1 MRSRL
6 ELAHEVV
13 LLREQGLSQR
23 AIARSLRVARKT
35 VSKFLGERAAARER
49 PHSALPT
56 PRART
61 PRASK
66 LDTHRAQIDSLLARY
81 DDITAQR
88 IFEEIR
94 LQGYDGRYTVVKDL
108 VRRLRPPRRKQ
119 PSLPAPQYGPG
130 KMAECDWSPYTIR
143 FTTGLIGELQAFSYA
158 LVYSHRK
165 AFGMYPSNDI
175 HALMDGHV
183 EAFQRFEG
191 VAATTKYDSQKPV
204 VLRWEGNQPIY
215 NLRFVDF
222 ATHYRFRL
230 AACRRG
236 HPNDKPRVERSF
248 LELKMSFFKG
258 REFRDVEDLRAQ
270 LRWWNSEVSDR
281 RSHRRLKRTPL
292 ELFAEEQPHLRER
305 PAHDYD
311 TARVLYR
318 LCDIEGF
325 VSWEGN
331 RYSLPYDYVT
341 DILPVRITQREIF
354 VYAADLSL
362 ISHHELRPKGRG
374 DDAELPGH
382 HPRATRGTDLGQLR
396 RAFEDMG
403 PPAQAFLAGL
413 ERARARSAGY
423 HARHVLT
430 LRQRY
435 HTADLVK
442 ALDHA
447 QRFGAFEHTAV
458 ERILLS
464 RATPRRLDEYVTE
477 RHLNS
482 LLDESGPEIRDL
494 SEYDAL
500 PCWNGSSPREGDRPC
515 PPAAEARPP
524 SNAPPVAKQ
533 MERIEDDP

>member
-13 LLREQGLSQR
+13 LLHEQGLSQR

-35 VSKFLGERAAARER
+35 VGKLLGERAAARER
-49 PHSALPT
+49 PHSALPR

-66 LDTHRAQIDSLLARY
+66 LDIYRPQIDSLLARY
-81 DDITAQR
+81 EDITAQR
-88 IFEEIR
+88 VFEEIR
-94 LQGYDGRYTVVKDL
+94 LQGYGGGYTVVKDL
-108 VRRLRPPRRKQ
+108 VRRLRPRPRKQ
-119 PSLPAPQYGPG
+119 PSLPAPVYGPG
-130 KMAECDWSPYTIR
+130 EMAECDWSPYTIR
-143 FTTGLIGELQAFSYA
+143 FTTGLIAQMQAFSYA

-165 AFGMYPSNDI
+165 AYGMYASNDI

-183 EAFQRFEG
+183 QAFQQLEG
-191 VAATTKYDSQKPV
+191 VAAAVKYDSQKPV

-222 ATHYRFRL
+222 ATHYHFRL
-230 AACRRG
+230 VACRRG

-248 LELKMSFFKG
+248 LELQMSFLKG
-258 REFRDVEDLRAQ
+258 REFRDEEDLRAQ

-281 RSHRRLKRTPL
+281 RRHRKLKRTPL
-292 ELFAEEQPHLRER
+292 ELFAEERPHLRER
-305 PAHDYD
+305 PVHDYD

-325 VSWEGN
+325 VSWDGN

-362 ISHHELRPKGRG
+362 IACHELRPKGRG
-374 DDAELPGH
+374 DDMELPGH
-382 HPRATRGTDLGQLR
+382 HPRATRSADLGQLR
-396 RAFEDMG
+396 RVFEDMG
-403 PPAQAFLAGL
+403 PQAQAFLAGL
-413 ERARARSAGY
+413 ERARARSASY
-423 HARHVLT
+423 HARHILT

-435 HTADLVK
+435 HTTDIVK

-458 ERILLS
+458 ERILLT

-477 RHLNS
+477 RHLQS
-482 LLDESGPEIRDL
+482 LLDESEPEMRDL

-500 PCWNGSSPREGDRPC
+500 PCWNGSPRGGDSPC
-515 PPAAEARPP
+515 PPAAETRPP
-524 SNAPPVAKQ
+524 NSAPSVAK
-533 MERIEDDP
+533 ETEPIEEDR

>member
-1 MRSRL
+1 M
-6 ELAHEVV
+6 A
-13 LLREQGLSQR
+13 GN
-23 AIARSLRVARKT
+23 IAD
-35 VSKFLGERAAARER
+35 F
-49 PHSALPT
+49 
-56 PRART
+56 
-61 PRASK
+61 
-66 LDTHRAQIDSLLARY
+66 
-81 DDITAQR
+81 
-88 IFEEIR
+88 
-94 LQGYDGRYTVVKDL
+94 
-108 VRRLRPPRRKQ
+108 
-119 PSLPAPQYGPG
+119 
-130 KMAECDWSPYTIR
+130 
-143 FTTGLIGELQAFSYA
+143 
-158 LVYSHRK
+158 
-165 AFGMYPSNDI
+165 FG
-175 HALMDGHV
+175 
-183 EAFQRFEG
+183 Q
-191 VAATTKYDSQKPV
+191 
-204 VLRWEGNQPIY
+204 
-215 NLRFVDF
+215 
-222 ATHYRFRL
+222 
-230 AACRRG
+230 
-236 HPNDKPRVERSF
+236 
-248 LELKMSFFKG
+248 
-258 REFRDVEDLRAQ
+258 
-270 LRWWNSEVSDR
+270 
-281 RSHRRLKRTPL
+281 
-292 ELFAEEQPHLRER
+292 HLRE
-305 PAHDYD
+305 P
-311 TARVLYR
+311 ARVLYR

-477 RHLNS
+477 RHLKS
-482 LLDESGPEIRDL
+482 LLDESGPETHDL

-533 MERIEDDP
+533 MERIEKPRIAVLGLNPHAGEHGLIGTDERETIVPAIEALKSKGIDCEGPFPADGFFGSRSFKRYDAIMAMYHDQGLIPIKMSSFGDAVNFSAGLTIIRTSPGHGTAYDIAGKGKATIASMVQAIMLAVQFAKVSP